1 MRARRWFWWSA
12 ALFAA
17 FLGVGL
23 VVPASRGRQDRVAV
37 LTGVLVVCVLVR
49 RSIGVG
55 TRPEP
60 ETGYGPADL
69 GIADEQDV
77 RLARLDTSVARA
89 AESAEHYANAFVPML
104 RRLAKE
110 RLADRAGIDADAD
123 PAGARRVMGE
133 ELWEIFATRP
143 DAHGRAPE
151 PARLRVLVERL
162 ERL

>member
-1 MRARRWFWWSA
+1 MTVRRGLWWGI

-17 FLGVGL
+17 FLGVAT

-37 LTGVLVVCVLVR
+37 LTAVVVVCVLVR
-49 RSIGVG
+49 RFIGVG
-55 TRPEP
+55 ERPEP
-60 ETGYGPADL
+60 ETVPGAADL

-89 AESAEHYANAFVPML
+89 ADSAEHYANAFVPML

-110 RLADRAGIDADAD
+110 RLADRRGIDLDAD
-123 PAGARRVMGE
+123 PAGARRLLGE
-133 ELWEIFATRP
+133 ELWQIFATRP
-143 DAHGRAPE
+143 DPHGRAPE